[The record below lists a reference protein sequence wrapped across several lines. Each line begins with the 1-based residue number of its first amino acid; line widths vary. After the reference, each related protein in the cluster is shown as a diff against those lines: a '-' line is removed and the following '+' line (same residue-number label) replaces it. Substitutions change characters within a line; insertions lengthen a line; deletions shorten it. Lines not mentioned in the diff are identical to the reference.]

1 MPSAAP
7 ILCDLDG
14 VVWLMH
20 QPIEGSVH
28 AIDSLRK
35 AGHRVLFVTNN
46 SFSIVSDQE
55 NTLAKIGIDAQGDV
69 VTSSQAAGALLRKG
83 DRVLL
88 GGGPGAVEAI
98 VNAGAILVGRSDD
111 HIQGDS
117 DAQKMNS
124 ESDQQFDQEIALAK
138 IGIDAQG
145 DVVTSSQAAG
155 ALLRKGDRVLLGG
168 GPGAVEAIVNAG
180 AILAGRSDDHIQRD
194 SDAQKMKSE
203 SDQQFDQEIDVVMVG
218 YHATFDYRGLTRL
231 SHAVRNGARLIATN
245 DDATY
250 PTPHGLIPGG
260 GSILA
265 AVAAASGVEPIIA
278 GKPHKPMADLVRQV
292 LGVDDLSNAWMVG
305 DRPSTDGK
313 FAQTIGCRFA
323 QVLTGISSLNDVSDD
338 ASSDVS
344 DQANGDRQ
352 VFADLATFAKMIVG
366 S

>member
-1 MPSAAP
+1 MPSAVP

-20 QPIEGSVH
+20 QPIAGSVN
-28 AIDSLRK
+28 AIELLRD

-46 SFSIVSDQE
+46 SFSVVSDQE
-55 NTLAKIGIDAQGDV
+55 KALAKIGIDAHNDV

-83 DRVLL
+83 ERVLL

-98 VNAGAILVGRSDD
+98 
-111 HIQGDS
+111 
-117 DAQKMNS
+117 
-124 ESDQQFDQEIALAK
+124 E
-138 IGIDAQG
+138 
-145 DVVTSSQAAG
+145 
-155 ALLRKGDRVLLGG
+155 
-168 GPGAVEAIVNAG
+168 NAG
-180 AILAGRSDDHIQRD
+180 AILAGRSDDHKADEQID
-194 SDAQKMKSE
+194 E
-203 SDQQFDQEIDVVMVG
+203 QFDVVMVG

-265 AVAAASGVEPIIA
+265 AVSAASGVEPIIA

-292 LGVDDLSNAWMVG
+292 LGVHDLSHAWMVG
-305 DRPSTDGK
+305 DRPSTDGL
-313 FAQTIGCRFA
+313 FAQTVGCKFA
-323 QVLTGISSLNDVSDD
+323 QVLTGISSAAD
-338 ASSDVS
+338 AK
-344 DQANGDRQ
+344 GDAGDSAGDNSH
-352 VFADLATFAKMIVG
+352 VFADLATFAKMIIG

>member
-1 MPSAAP
+1 
-7 ILCDLDG
+7 
-14 VVWLMH
+14 MH
-20 QPIEGSVH
+20 QPIPGSVN
-28 AIDSLRK
+28 AINSLRQ

-55 NTLAKIGIDAQGDV
+55 TALAKIGIDAHNDV

-98 VNAGAILVGRSDD
+98 E
-111 HIQGDS
+111 
-117 DAQKMNS
+117 K
-124 ESDQQFDQEIALAK
+124 
-138 IGIDAQG
+138 
-145 DVVTSSQAAG
+145 
-155 ALLRKGDRVLLGG
+155 
-168 GPGAVEAIVNAG
+168 AG
-180 AILAGRSDDHIQRD
+180 AILAGRSDDHTHGD
-194 SDAQKMKSE
+194 SPFDRE
-203 SDQQFDQEIDVVMVG
+203 SDNQFDVVMVG

-265 AVAAASGVEPIIA
+265 AVAAASGVEPVIA

-292 LGVDDLSNAWMVG
+292 LGVNDLSNAWMVG
-305 DRPSTDGK
+305 DRPSTDGL
-313 FAQTIGCRFA
+313 FARTVGCKFA
-323 QVLTGISSLNDVSDD
+323 QVLTGISSLDDVSDDVSDD
-338 ASSDVS
+338 ASNP
-344 DQANGDRQ
+344 QNGDTQ
-352 VFADLATFAKMIVG
+352 VFADLAAFAKMVVG